1 MSKNNT
7 VSQVEV
13 TVKYFVGLVCVNGAS
28 IDNLQLDTA
37 TDNSVFAVD
46 IGAGNVEAF
55 TWKYDT
61 QTLAGAVA
69 PNSWAGVC
77 GTGTSQSPINIVTA
91 DVTTDTTGD
100 IGAVTGNHMDLELD
114 GYLINNGR
122 TLRYSHLGYAKPT
135 ITGGALGSK
144 V

>member
-1 MSKNNT
+1 M
-7 VSQVEV
+7 SQVEV

-91 DVTTDTTGD
+91 NTAPANCQFNFLPLRSIKNVR
-100 IGAVTGNHMDLELD
+100 LLD
-114 GYLINNGR
+114 KYLYIEVFQFIVF
-122 TLRYSHLGYAKPT
+122 RYH
-135 ITGGALGSK
+135 
-144 V
+144 